1 MHDYI
6 PEQLEC
12 QKSNNE
18 LTATC
23 LRSRK
28 QRSIDVFICTLNAKR
43 KHLPVKQDKKHDIVY
58 MY

>member
-23 LRSRK
+23 TCLRSRK
-28 QRSIDVFICTLNAKR
+28 QRSIHVFICTLNAKR
-43 KHLPVKQDKKHDIVY
+43 KHLPVK
-58 MY
+58 

>member
-28 QRSIDVFICTLNAKR
+28 QRSIHVFVCTLNAKR
-43 KHLPVKQDKKHDIVY
+43 KHLPVK
-58 MY
+58 